1 MFFLS
6 NNVSFMVSVLVYCN
20 NSDPPSNK
28 TNKAISSTP
37 YDGKMK
43 EEIRKRNAY
52 SREFS
57 STSTHVQTDAEPI
70 RECVWVTDLPPQ
82 QIRFLQ

>member
-1 MFFLS
+1 
-6 NNVSFMVSVLVYCN
+6 
-20 NSDPPSNK
+20 
-28 TNKAISSTP
+28 
-37 YDGKMK
+37 MK

-82 QIRFLQ
+82 QIIPTIIRSDIPERMWKNYITPLKNQSKLKEI